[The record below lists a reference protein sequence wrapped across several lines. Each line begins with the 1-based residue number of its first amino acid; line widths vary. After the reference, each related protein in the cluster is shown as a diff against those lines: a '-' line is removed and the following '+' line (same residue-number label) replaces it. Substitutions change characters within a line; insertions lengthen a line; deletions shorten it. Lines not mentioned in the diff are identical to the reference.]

1 MLPFSTGCGSAWLER
16 SVRDAEAARSNRAIP
31 TRKIKGLQITSVAP
45 FFYRTQGGS
54 LRTHAGPTYIIVAA
68 CNWCTMLTLMPSSC
82 IVPQQLLLH
91 SLIAPASPGLS
102 ILWLLVTRGFIAQ
115 SFKMDFLVPQKNHLR
130 PLRFIFYFVK
140 AELIVLLRAACEQGV
155 AARLCY
161 G

>member
-1 MLPFSTGCGSAWLER
+1 MFPFSTGCGSAWLER

-31 TRKIKGLQITSVAP
+31 TSKIKGLQITSVAP
-45 FFYRTQGGS
+45 FFIGVLGGS
-54 LRTHAGPTYIIVAA
+54 LLSQTRPALNMVVAY
-68 CNWCTMLTLMPSSC
+68 NWCTMLTTMPSSC

-102 ILWLLVTRGFIAQ
+102 ISELLATRCFIAQ
-115 SFKMDFLVPQKNHLR
+115 NYKMNFFVPQKITCGR
-130 PLRFIFYFVK
+130 CGSFFYFVK